1 MCDRDYVS
9 PEDVK
14 AIAVATLSH
23 RVGLRDEVR
32 YGGGDGAGV
41 VKRIVSTVRV
51 PT

>member
-1 MCDRDYVS
+1 M
-9 PEDVK
+9 K

-32 YGGGDGAGV
+32 YGGGDGVGV
-41 VKRIVSTVRV
+41 VTRIVSTGRV